1 MKLEAF
7 DASAEEVREQ
17 YNTRRFQPSAW
28 ALVSRHCLVRNMFP
42 LVLGFAEVSRKR
54 CEPKKGV
61 VGVHATLGI
70 GWVPG
75 VGGPTRPPARSFS
88 LFSRKIYAKVT
99 I

>member
-1 MKLEAF
+1 MREHYVAI
-7 DASAEEVREQ
+7 SALHLHLDLLG
-17 YNTRRFQPSAW
+17 TAW
-28 ALVSRHCLVRNMFP
+28 VLNMFP

-75 VGGPTRPPARSFS
+75 VGGPTRPPARRFS
-88 LFSRKIYAKVT
+88 LFSRKIYAEAT

>member
-7 DASAEEVREQ
+7 DATAEEVREQ
-17 YNTRRFQPSAW
+17 HAAISALRLGLGLLGTAW
-28 ALVSRHCLVRNMFP
+28 VLNMFP
-42 LVLGFAEVSRKR
+42 LVLGFAEVSRQR

-75 VGGPTRPPARSFS
+75 VGGPTQPPARSFS
-88 LFSRKIYAKVT
+88 LFSRKIYAEVT